1 MDSKGFRKEVEK
13 RKEVFKDFERGVLED
28 IVNGMVN
35 NAGEVARTAAKEL
48 LESEIPPP
56 PHTHKRALDL
66 TASEKAYAKAASIT
80 EEEAVVQL
88 AEAEIEK
95 ERVTRLLNNEF
106 LNEYGEED

>member
-56 PHTHKRALDL
+56 PHTQTSSRLDSKRKGVRQSGIHNRRGSGRTIGGSGNRKGACNKIV
-66 TASEKAYAKAASIT
+66 E
-80 EEEAVVQL
+80 Q
-88 AEAEIEK
+88 
-95 ERVTRLLNNEF
+95 
-106 LNEYGEED
+106 

>member
-48 LESEIPPP
+48 LESEITP
-56 PHTHKRALDL
+56 PHTQTSSRLDSRRKGVRQSGIHNRSGSGR
-66 TASEKAYAKAASIT
+66 TIGGSGNRKGACNKIVE
-80 EEEAVVQL
+80 Q
-88 AEAEIEK
+88 
-95 ERVTRLLNNEF
+95 
-106 LNEYGEED
+106 

>member
-48 LESEIPPP
+48 LESKITPPQ
-56 PHTHKRALDL
+56 TSSRLDSRRKGVRQSGIHNRSGSGR
-66 TASEKAYAKAASIT
+66 TIGGSGNRKGACNKIVE
-80 EEEAVVQL
+80 Q
-88 AEAEIEK
+88 
-95 ERVTRLLNNEF
+95 
-106 LNEYGEED
+106 

>member
-48 LESEIPPP
+48 LESEITPP
-56 PHTHKRALDL
+56 THKRALDL
-66 TASEKAYAKAASIT
+66 TAGEKAYAKAASIT
-80 EEEAVVQL
+80 EAEAAVQL